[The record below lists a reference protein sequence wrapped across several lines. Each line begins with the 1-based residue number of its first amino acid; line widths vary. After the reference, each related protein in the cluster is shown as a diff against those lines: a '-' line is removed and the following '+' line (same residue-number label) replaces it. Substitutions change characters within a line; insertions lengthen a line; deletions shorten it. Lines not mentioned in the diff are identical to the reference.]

1 MIRLERKNYNMISTL
16 SSWKIVEYEYITDEE
31 IVSSNQNRIIEQAK
45 FIYSSLWKA
54 FEKQTKIMKIKE
66 KNKWKQM
73 KNPMHLL
80 KNMII
85 SVKMIVQILWFK

>member
-66 KNKWKQM
+66 KNKESKWKIQCTYW
-73 KNPMHLL
+73 KIWLY
-80 KNMII
+80 
-85 SVKMIVQILWFK
+85 Q

>member
-54 FEKQTKIMKIKE
+54 FEKQTEIMKIKE
-66 KNKWKQM
+66 KNK
-73 KNPMHLL
+73 
-80 KNMII
+80 
-85 SVKMIVQILWFK
+85 